1 MLGLCLGTALII
13 MEANVVNVAVPTIRA
28 ELHASATTSLWVLD
42 SYTLLLAVLLLSAG
56 RVGDRI
62 GARRCY
68 LVGLGVFGLASVA
81 CSLAGTAP
89 LLVAVRAVQGIGAA
103 LLVPTPL
110 TLITRMYPEAVAR
123 AKAVALWVTVG
134 GVGFCAGPLLG
145 GLLLDTLGWRSI
157 FLLNVPVVLGT
168 GWLVRR
174 HVTETPRRP
183 VGFDAGGQVLAV
195 LGLGGVVFSLVQS
208 SLAGWRSPVVLTTF
222 CGGLVVL
229 ALLVVG
235 QLRRGTVDP
244 EVLLPPAILRARP
257 VLAGLLGGFAY
268 NFTLYGMLLVYTF
281 DLQSLRHYSALR
293 TGLAFL
299 PLTLAAT
306 AGTMLLGGRFVARRG
321 PGAGLAVGMGVAAA
335 GLSVLAVGANGVPYV
350 VIAAG
355 FTVFA
360 TGLSFAA
367 PAQTLAVMTFA
378 PDAHRN
384 IASSALNTARQ
395 TGGVIG
401 VALLGA
407 LVTPDL
413 TTGTPIAMAV
423 GAAICLLVAALAPRL
438 VPPPADPAPTRRQRR
453 SGGDVEE

>member
-1 MLGLCLGTALII
+1 

-68 LVGLGVFGLASVA
+68 LAGLGVFGLASVA

-89 LLVAVRAVQGIGAA
+89 LLVAARAAQGVGAA

-110 TLITRMYPEAVAR
+110 TLITRMYPDAVAR

-157 FLLNVPVVLGT
+157 FLLNVPVVLAT
-168 GWLVRR
+168 GWLVCR
-174 HVTETPRRP
+174 HVAETPRRP
-183 VGFDAGGQVLAV
+183 VGFDAGGQLLAV

-208 SLAGWRSPVVLTTF
+208 SLAGWRSPVVLTALG
-222 CGGLVVL
+222 GGLGVL
-229 ALLVVG
+229 VILVVS
-235 QLRRGTVDP
+235 QLRRGRVDP
-244 EVLLPPAILRARP
+244 DVLLPPAILRARP
-257 VLAGLLGGFAY
+257 VLAGLFGGFAY

-281 DLQSLRHYSALR
+281 DLQSVRHYSALR
-293 TGLAFL
+293 TGVAFL

-306 AGTMLLGGRFVARRG
+306 VGTMLLGGRYVARRG
-321 PGAGLAVGMGVAAA
+321 PGPGLAVGMALAAA
-335 GLSVLAVGANGVPYV
+335 GLAVLTVGAAAVPYPV
-350 VIAAG
+350 VAVG

-378 PDAHRN
+378 PDEHRN

-407 LVTPDL
+407 LVAHDL
-413 TTGTPIAMAV
+413 TAGTPVAMAV
-423 GAAICLLVAALAPRL
+423 AMATCLLAAVFARRL
-438 VPPPADPAPTRRQRR
+438 LPADPGPR
-453 SGGDVEE
+453 